1 MNFLK
6 GVILLQMPFLLLI
19 PLVSAEIQITL
30 PGNNLYNLGDRVL
43 PEISI
48 KEGESHYG
56 FFKVHIFC
64 DNYKLQYYTIPLS
77 VEAGFRAQI
86 VVPELQL
93 TNSMKGKCSLRAD
106 YDATDGTRID
116 SSSSEYFFVEDELNI
131 SVSQDLEVKP
141 GESLDIFVEVRKY
154 NNQFLPKGEAAV
166 TFNNNEEKTAIGFGV
181 LKYTLHVDKN
191 IEAGNIPLYISAKDQ
206 FGNYADETFAIRVPS
221 IPTRIENLLD
231 SKLLMPND
239 KGRAKI
245 TLYDHT
251 DKVINGSVI
260 NAKTL
265 DPEKNI
271 IAEKK
276 VENQAY
282 FEFQL
287 NPSQAPGEYFL
298 LSSFENIKEQSSFTV
313 EAVEKIVMSQENGI
327 VTVKNIGNV
336 QYNDEV
342 TIVAESEDNK
352 YLINKK
358 IKLEP
363 GETIVIDI
371 SKEVPQGTYDIILP
385 EEKAEAAEQKTA
397 ASNESEAVEE
407 VAENVFQDVPIEDNR
422 NVLKKTADGM
432 SAVTGA
438 VVGAAG
444 YIASRP
450 LLASITLVLIILA
463 VVLHYSWG
471 FIKGKVKGENSGKTD
486 HLFNDFNYKKNEDNK
501 PGN

>member
-6 GVILLQMPFLLLI
+6 GIILLQISLLSII
-19 PLVSAEIQITL
+19 PLAYAEVQVTL
-30 PGNNLYNLGDRVL
+30 PENNLYNLGDRIL

-48 KEGESHYG
+48 KEAESYYG
-56 FFKVHIFC
+56 FFKVHISC
-64 DNYKLQYYTIPLS
+64 DNYEIQYYTIPLS
-77 VEAGFRAQI
+77 AEAGFRAQI
-86 VVPELQL
+86 AVPELQL
-93 TNSMKGKCSLRAD
+93 TDFMKGKCSLRAD
-106 YDATDGTRID
+106 YDATDGTRIS
-116 SSSSEYFFVEDELNI
+116 SSSSESFLVEDKLDI
-131 SVSQDLEVKP
+131 SIKQGLEVIP
-141 GESLDIFVEVRKY
+141 GESMDIFVEVRKY
-154 NNQFLPKGEAAV
+154 NNGFLPKGEASII
-166 TFNNNEEKTAIGFGV
+166 FNNKEEKTAVGFGV
-181 LKYTLHVDKN
+181 LKHTISVDRN
-191 IEAGNIPLYISAKDQ
+191 TEAGNIPIYISVKDQ
-206 FGNYADETFAIRVPS
+206 FGNYADKAFDINVLA
-221 IPTRIENLLD
+221 IPTRIENLFD
-231 SKLLMPND
+231 SKILMPND
-239 KGRAKI
+239 KGRVKI

-260 NAKTL
+260 NSKIL

-287 NPSQAPGEYFL
+287 NPNQAPGEYFL

-327 VTVKNIGNV
+327 VTIKNSGNV

-342 TIVAESEDNK
+342 TIVAEGEDNK

-363 GETIVIDI
+363 GETMAIDL
-371 SKEVPQGTYDIILP
+371 SKEVPQGTYDVTLP
-385 EEKAEAAEQKTA
+385 KENVEAKQETLV
-397 ASNESEAVEE
+397 SNENVAADNI
-407 VAENVFQDVPIEDNR
+407 AENIFQDVPIEDNR

-450 LLASITLVLIILA
+450 LLASIILVLIILA
-463 VVLHYSWG
+463 TVLHYSWG
-471 FIKGKVKGENSGKTD
+471 TLKNKIKGKKGDAS
-486 HLFNDFNYKKNEDNK
+486 HIFSDFKYKEKNEDNK
-501 PGN
+501 PRN

>member
-6 GVILLQMPFLLLI
+6 GLILLQMLFLLLI

-30 PGNNLYNLGDRVL
+30 PGNNLYNLGDRVS

-48 KEGESHYG
+48 KEVESHYG

-64 DNYKLQYYTIPLS
+64 DNYELQYYTIPLS
-77 VEAGFRAQI
+77 VDAGFRAQI
-86 VVPELQL
+86 AVPELQL

-106 YDATDGTRID
+106 YDATDGTRIG
-116 SSSSEYFFVEDELNI
+116 SSSSEYFFVDDKLNI
-131 SVSQDLEVKP
+131 SINQDLEVNP

-154 NNQFLPKGEAAV
+154 NNQFLPKGEATI
-166 TFNNNEEKTAIGFGV
+166 TFNNNEEKIAVGFGV
-181 LKYTLHVDKN
+181 LKYTISIDRN
-191 IEAGNIPLYISAKDQ
+191 TEAGNIPLYISVKDQ
-206 FGNYADETFAIRVPS
+206 FGNYADKEFNINVLA
-221 IPTRIENLLD
+221 IPTRIENLFD
-231 SKLLMPND
+231 NKLLLPND

-260 NAKTL
+260 NAKIL

-287 NPSQAPGEYFL
+287 NPNQAPGEYFL
-298 LSSFENIKEQSSFTV
+298 LSAFENIKEQSSFTV
-313 EAVEKIVMSQENGI
+313 EAVEKVIMSQENGI
-327 VTVKNIGNV
+327 VTVKNVGNV
-336 QYNDEV
+336 LYEDEV
-342 TIVAESEDNK
+342 TIVAESEDKK

-363 GETIVIDI
+363 GETIAIDL
-371 SKEVPQGTYDIILP
+371 SKEMPTGTYDITLP
-385 EEKAEAAEQKTA
+385 KENVEAEQETLV
-397 ASNESEAVEE
+397 SNES
-407 VAENVFQDVPIEDNR
+407 VATDNVTENVFQDVPIEDNR

-450 LLASITLVLIILA
+450 LLASIILVLIILA
-463 VVLHYSWG
+463 TVLHYSWG
-471 FIKGKVKGENSGKTD
+471 FIKGKVKGENPGKTD
-486 HLFNDFNYKKNEDNK
+486 HLFEDFRYKK
-501 PGN
+501 

>member
-1 MNFLK
+1 MKILETISLLIT
-6 GVILLQMPFLLLI
+6 ILLLFI
-19 PLVSAEIQITL
+19 PAAFSEIHVVL
-30 PGNNLYNLGDRVL
+30 SGNNLYNLGDRVL

-48 KEGESHYG
+48 KEAESHYG

-64 DNYKLQYYTIPLS
+64 DNYELQYYTIPLS

-86 VVPELQL
+86 AVPELQL

-116 SSSSEYFFVEDELNI
+116 SSSSEYFLVEDKLNI
-131 SVSQDLEVKP
+131 SINPDLEVNP
-141 GESLDIFVEVRKY
+141 GQSLDIFVEVRKY
-154 NNQFLPKGEAAV
+154 NNQFLPKGEA
-166 TFNNNEEKTAIGFGV
+166 TIIFNNKEEKTAVGFGV
-181 LKYTLHVDKN
+181 LKHTVSVDRN
-191 IEAGNIPLYISAKDQ
+191 TEAGNIPIYVSVKDQ
-206 FGNYADETFAIRVPS
+206 FGNYEDKEFNINVLA
-221 IPTRIENLLD
+221 IPTRIENLFD
-231 SKLLMPND
+231 NKLLLPSD

-260 NAKTL
+260 NARIL
-265 DPEKNI
+265 DPEKNT

-287 NPSQAPGEYFL
+287 NPNQAPGEYFL
-298 LSSFENIKEQSSFTV
+298 LSAFESIKEQSSFTV
-313 EAVEKIVMSQENGI
+313 ESVGKIVMSQENGI
-327 VTVKNIGNV
+327 VTIKNSGNV
-336 QYNDEV
+336 LYDDEV
-342 TIVAESEDNK
+342 TIVAESEDKK

-363 GETIVIDI
+363 GETIAIDL
-371 SKEVPQGTYDIILP
+371 SKEMPAGTYDITLP
-385 EEKAEAAEQKTA
+385 KENVEAEQETL
-397 ASNESEAVEE
+397 ASNESAAAGNVT
-407 VAENVFQDVPIEDNR
+407 ENVFQDIPIEDNR

-438 VVGAAG
+438 IVGAAG

-450 LLASITLVLIILA
+450 LLASIILVLIILA
-463 VVLHYSWG
+463 TVLHYSWG
-471 FIKGKVKGENSGKTD
+471 FIKRKAKGENPGKTD
-486 HLFNDFNYKKNEDNK
+486 HLFEDFRYKK
-501 PGN
+501 

>member
-6 GVILLQMPFLLLI
+6 GLILLQIPFLLLI

-30 PGNNLYNLGDRVL
+30 PENNLYNLGDGVL

-64 DNYKLQYYTIPLS
+64 DNYELQYYTIPLS

-86 VVPELQL
+86 AVPELQL
-93 TNSMKGKCSLRAD
+93 ANSMKGECILRAD
-106 YDATDGTRID
+106 YDATDGIRIG
-116 SSSSEYFFVEDELNI
+116 SSSSEHFFVEDKLDI
-131 SVSQDLEVKP
+131 SIKQDLEVNP
-141 GESLDIFVEVRKY
+141 GESMDIFVEVRKY
-154 NNQFLPKGEAAV
+154 NNGFLPKGEATV
-166 TFNNNEEKTAIGFGV
+166 TFNNREEKTAVGFGV
-181 LKYTLHVDKN
+181 LKHTISVDRN
-191 IEAGNIPLYISAKDQ
+191 TEAGNIPIYISVKDQ
-206 FGNYADETFAIRVPS
+206 FGNYADKSFDINVLA
-221 IPTRIENLLD
+221 IPTRIENLFD
-231 SKLLMPND
+231 SNLLVPND
-239 KGRAKI
+239 KGRVKI

-251 DKVINGSVI
+251 GKVINGSVI
-260 NAKTL
+260 NAKVL

-287 NPSQAPGEYFL
+287 NPGQAPGEYFL
-298 LSSFENIKEQSSFTV
+298 LSAFESIKEQSSFTV
-313 EAVEKIVMSQENGI
+313 ESVEKIVMSQENGI
-327 VTVKNIGNV
+327 VTVKNLGNV

-363 GETIVIDI
+363 GEIITIDL
-371 SKEVPQGTYDIILP
+371 SKEVPQGTYDITLP
-385 EEKAEAAEQKTA
+385 EEEAEAAGQETA
-397 ASNESEAVEE
+397 ASNESEAAEKA
-407 VAENVFQDVPIEDNR
+407 AENVFQDVPIEDNR

-450 LLASITLVLIILA
+450 LLASIILVLIILA
-463 VVLHYSWG
+463 TVLHYSWG
-471 FIKGKVKGENSGKTD
+471 FIKGKVKGENPRKTD
-486 HLFNDFNYKKNEDNK
+486 HLFDDFRYNK
-501 PGN
+501 

>member
-1 MNFLK
+1 MKYLK
-6 GVILLQMPFLLLI
+6 KLVVLQICLLLLI
-19 PLVSAEIQITL
+19 PFVSAEIQITL

-48 KEGESHYG
+48 KEEKSYYG

-64 DNYKLQYYTIPLS
+64 DKYELQYYTIPLS
-77 VEAGFRAQI
+77 VDAGFRAQI
-86 VVPELQL
+86 AVPELQL

-106 YDATDGTRID
+106 YDATDGIRID

-131 SVSQDLEVKP
+131 SINQDLEVKP
-141 GESLDIFVEVRKY
+141 GENLDIFVEVRKY
-154 NNQFLPKGEAAV
+154 NNQFLPKGEATV
-166 TFNNNEEKTAIGFGV
+166 TFNNKEEKTAVGFGV
-181 LKYTLHVDKN
+181 LKYTLHVDKST
-191 IEAGNIPLYISAKDQ
+191 EAGNFPLYISAKDQ
-206 FGNYADETFAIRVPS
+206 FGNYADKTFNINVLA
-221 IPTRIENLLD
+221 IPTRIENLFD
-231 SKLLMPND
+231 SNLLMPND
-239 KGRAKI
+239 KGRVKI

-251 DKVINGSVI
+251 NKVINGSVI
-260 NAKTL
+260 NVKIL
-265 DPEKNI
+265 DPDNNV
-271 IAEKK
+271 IAEKE
-276 VENQAY
+276 VENGAY

-287 NPSQAPGEYFL
+287 NSNQKPGEYFL
-298 LSSFENIKEQSSFTV
+298 LSTFGNIREQSSFTV
-313 EAVEKIVMSQENGI
+313 EAVEKVIMSQENGI
-327 VTVKNIGNV
+327 VTVKNAGNV

-363 GETIVIDI
+363 GETIVIDL
-371 SKEVPQGTYDIILP
+371 SKEVPQGTYDITLP
-385 EEKAEAAEQKTA
+385 EEKAEAAEQEA
-397 ASNESEAVEE
+397 AVNESEATEE

-450 LLASITLVLIILA
+450 LLASIILILIILA
-463 VVLHYSWG
+463 TVLHYSWG
-471 FIKGKVKGENSGKTD
+471 TLRNKIKGKKDDPNHIFE
-486 HLFNDFNYKKNEDNK
+486 DFKYKKNEDNK
-501 PGN
+501 PRN